1 MVQDQYEVILET
13 EYFYIVAIVIAV
25 LLSIRRNLNF
35 IKRMER
41 SRKVSSIAIDDQK
54 IIVAIEI
61 QNLFVECSNQKLKD
75 FLPL

>member
-41 SRKVSSIAIDDQK
+41 SRKVSSIATDDQK

-61 QNLFVECSNQKLKD
+61 QNLLVECSNQKLKD